1 MFFCLGCDSD
11 VGSATSVPFV
21 LPVGTSRVE
30 FLRAGGADAG
40 SGLYVKDASGSVLC
54 AAETGTHT
62 DTFFDDS
69 CIGLESFWGEIVHL
83 YLADAHTSGW
93 GNAYFDDIKVVDAN
107 GVAVSISQMVTS
119 FTATETT
126 RSSSTTTS
134 TVAATEAASI
144 ARATTH
150 WVWSLLL
157 FTSVALTLIGVV
169 CCVAYCC
176 EQGGEEHGLWRA
188 ATPTTTPARHERSRS
203 GRTTTTTTRTMTPAT
218 TRTTTSLREFG
229 RARSFFVVY

>member
-54 AAETGTHT
+54 AAETGTKT

-69 CIGLESFWGEIVHL
+69 CIGLESFGGEIVHL

-169 CCVAYCC
+169 CCVVYCC
-176 EQGGEEHGLWRA
+176 EQGERA

-218 TRTTTSLREFG
+218 TRTTTPTTSRS
-229 RARSFFVVY
+229 RSFFVVY